1 MEYTFNPC
9 IADLKPS
16 ASVELMEKAKEM
28 KASGIDVISLAGGE
42 PNFDTPARIS
52 CAGIRGMLNGNTH
65 YVTASG
71 LLPLR
76 ERIAAELCEENGID
90 CRAEHILVTPGGKF
104 AIYSAVHTLLRPGDE
119 VLIPTPSWVSY
130 HAIVQASGGVP
141 VSVPLRYSDNYAIT
155 RELLESA
162 LTPRTRLLIVNSP
175 NNPTGRMLTREEAEL
190 LLTFAREHQLVIIS
204 DEIYSKLVYD
214 GHRHISLAAYPGA
227 MEHVVTVNGFS
238 KFAAMTGWRVGYLCA
253 CQEIIARIQKLYQ
266 HTATC
271 IPGFVQDSALEA
283 FNCREETEKMLAEYS
298 ERRSAFLA
306 ALNGINGVE
315 ARLPEGA
322 FYAWAR
328 IDRSGMDSR
337 SLAEYLLREAKVVG
351 VPAAAFTSDDPCI
364 RFSFAASM
372 EDLTAA
378 AERIRTAVGS
388 LERGQED

>member
-9 IADLKPS
+9 IAELKPS
-16 ASVELMEKAKEM
+16 ASVELMEKAREM

-42 PNFDTPARIS
+42 PNFDTPARVS
-52 CAGIRGMLNGNTH
+52 CAGIRGMLSGNTH

-76 ERIAAELCEENGID
+76 ERIAAELREENGID
-90 CRAEHILVTPGGKF
+90 CRPEHILVTPGGKF
-104 AIYSAVHTLLRPGDE
+104 AIYAAVRTLLRPGDE

-155 RELLESA
+155 RELLEAA

-175 NNPTGRMLTREEAEL
+175 NNPTGRMLTCEEAEL
-190 LLTFAREHQLVIIS
+190 LLSFAREHRLVIIS
-204 DEIYSKLVYD
+204 DEIYSRLVYD
-214 GHRHISLAAYPGA
+214 GHRHISLASYPGA

-253 CQEIIARIQKLYQ
+253 CSEIGARIQKLYQ

-271 IPGFVQDSALEA
+271 IPGFVQDAALEA
-283 FNCREETEKMLAEYS
+283 FSCREDTEMMLAAYS
-298 ERRSAFLA
+298 ERRTVFLG
-306 ALNGINGVE
+306 ALNAINGVE

-328 IDRSGMDSR
+328 ISRADMDSR
-337 SLAEYLLREAKVVG
+337 HLAELLLRKARVVG
-351 VPAAAFTSDDPCI
+351 VPAAAFTSDEPCI

-372 EDLTAA
+372 EELTVA
-378 AERIRTAVGS
+378 AERIRAAVEA
-388 LERGQED
+388 L